1 MNVLMLNPPFKG
13 KFSRTSRSPAVTLG
27 GTIYYPF
34 WLAYAAGV
42 LEQNGFSVQLI
53 DAPAQGLSD
62 DDVLERAKSMPP
74 QLIVIDTSTPSIYRD
89 VKVAEQL
96 KESFPSSFIAL
107 VGTHPSALPEET
119 LKLSARV
126 DAVAVGEYDY
136 TMRDLAFC
144 LDKDDDLKTVDGL
157 VFRKDG
163 QIMRNRPR
171 ALIENVDEL
180 PFVSQVYKRH
190 LNIHDYRFAA
200 ANYPMVML
208 ITGRGCPYKCF
219 FCVYPQTFH
228 SRKYR
233 PRSAANV
240 VDEFQWITENLPE
253 VKEIGIEDDTFTVDQ
268 ERVKEICR
276 LILDRGIKV
285 KWYCNVRVNLGL
297 ETMRWMKKAGCRL
310 VTVGFESAD
319 QESLDLMQKG
329 ITVAQIRQFVRDT
342 REAGLLVHGCFI
354 IGNRGE
360 TAETMEQSLMMAKE
374 LNCDTMQFFPLLVY
388 PGTEAYRWAKENGYL
403 AADSFAEWADEGG
416 MYRSVLNIPG
426 LPAEKVEAFCL
437 RANREYYLR
446 PGYILMKLKQL
457 IFGPREVKRTLAGAL
472 TYFRRLPRSYRS
484 RRQ

>member
-13 KFSRTSRSPAVTLG
+13 RFSRTSRSPAVTLG

-34 WLAYAAGV
+34 WLAYATGV
-42 LEQNGFSVQLI
+42 LEQNGFSVSLI
-53 DAPAQGLSD
+53 DAPAQGLSV
-62 DDVLERAKSMPP
+62 DDVIERANNRPP
-74 QLIVIDTSTPSIYRD
+74 QLIVVDTSTPSIYND

-96 KESFPSSFIAL
+96 KEKFPASFVTL

-119 LKLSARV
+119 LKLGEMV

-136 TMRDLAFC
+136 TVRDLA
-144 LDKDDDLKTVDGL
+144 LGLQKREDLRMVDGL
-157 VFRKDG
+157 AFREG
-163 QIMRNRPR
+163 SEIVRNRPR

-180 PFVSQVYKRH
+180 PFVSQVYQRH
-190 LNIHDYRFAA
+190 LNVRDYYFAA

-208 ITGRGCPYKCF
+208 ITGRGCPYRCF

-233 PRSAANV
+233 PRRAANV
-240 VDEFQWITENLPE
+240 VDEFQWIAENLPE
-253 VKEIGIEDDTFTVDQ
+253 VKEIGLEDDTFTVDQ

-276 LILDRGIKV
+276 LILERGIKI
-285 KWYCNVRVNLGL
+285 KWYGNVRVNLEL
-297 ETMRWMKKAGCRL
+297 ETMRWMRRAGCRL

-319 QESLDLMQKG
+319 QESLNRMQKG
-329 ITVAQIRQFVRDT
+329 ITVAQIRQFVRDA
-342 REAGLLVHGCFI
+342 RKAGLLVHGCFI
-354 IGNRGE
+354 IGNPGE
-360 TAETMEQSLMMAKE
+360 TVATMEKSLAMAKE

-403 AADSFAEWADEGG
+403 GSQNFADWADEGG
-416 MYRSVLNIPG
+416 MYRSVLDIPG

-446 PGYILMKLKQL
+446 PRYMLMKLGQL
-457 IFGPREVKRTLAGAL
+457 IFGPREIRRTLTGAL
-472 TYFRRLPRSYRS
+472 TYFRRLPRSYR
-484 RRQ
+484 RQKS